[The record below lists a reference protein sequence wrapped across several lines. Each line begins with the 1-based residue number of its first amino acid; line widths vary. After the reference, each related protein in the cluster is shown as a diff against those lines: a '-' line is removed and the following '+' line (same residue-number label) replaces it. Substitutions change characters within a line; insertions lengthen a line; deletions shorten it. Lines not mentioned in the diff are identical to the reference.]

1 MRPRG
6 SSLDKR
12 VYPAIAPAC
21 KLTEGYRDGSTLLSP
36 VCVDSTVGR
45 ERSSEPLRSAGHPL
59 QAADSPPPCAFWLFI
74 SSRAE
79 ASYARYDPRGRRRDL
94 GTLRKLL
101 RAGRPIRFAF
111 IPGRSYCFLLS
122 SASSFERSSHRP
134 FVGRK
139 CCSQGRV
146 LDPWPL
152 TYAEEVTART
162 SRPVSKS
169 RVERTPSVSR
179 G

>member
-1 MRPRG
+1 MPGTTRG
-6 SSLDKR
+6 A
-12 VYPAIAPAC
+12 VAAI
-21 KLTEGYRDGSTLLSP
+21 S
-36 VCVDSTVGR
+36 
-45 ERSSEPLRSAGHPL
+45 ERSGNSYELVDRYG
-59 QAADSPPPCAFWLFI
+59 
-74 SSRAE
+74 SRL
-79 ASYARYDPRGRRRDL
+79 SR
-94 GTLRKLL
+94 
-101 RAGRPIRFAF
+101 
-111 IPGRSYCFLLS
+111 GRSYCFLLS

-169 RVERTPSVSR
+169 RVEGTPSVSR